1 MKALA
6 LTLLFSCCIVAANA
20 ADTLKAQIEASNKPI
35 HQAMLKKDFPT
46 LEKLFKAT
54 CTPDFKYVE
63 NAKTPPQNLAQMMQ
77 NMKMGIT
84 SMKKMTKV
92 DSKVLSCT
100 EKGSTGMSKS
110 MHVMEGMV
118 AGPDKKDH
126 KMSFSGVASET
137 YVKVKGKWMM
147 SKMSWDSQ
155 KMTMDGKPMGAPMQA
170 QPVKAKG

>member
-20 ADTLKAQIEASNKPI
+20 ADTLKARIETSNKPI

-54 CTPDFKYVE
+54 CTADFKYVD
-63 NAKTPPQNLAQMMQ
+63 NAKSPPQNLTQMIQ
-77 NMKMGIT
+77 NMKMGIS

-92 DSKVLSCT
+92 DSKVISCT

-110 MHVMEGMV
+110 MHLMEGTV

-126 KMSFSGVASET
+126 KMTFSGIASES

-147 SKMSWDSQ
+147 SRMSWDSQ
-155 KMTMDGKPMGAPMQA
+155 KMSMDGKPMGAPPMA
-170 QPVKAKG
+170 TTKKG